1 MPTNRPIEM
10 TVLADEMTP
19 AHRVK
24 VRAMDVSRSGMG
36 VVTRAMLRPGMRA
49 VLPMT
54 RSDGRRALLGV
65 EVMHAHI
72 ASDGVQALGCTAGLK
87 FFKLPETIIKRVRI

>member
-1 MPTNRPIEM
+1 MPLNRPIEM
-10 TVLADEMTP
+10 TVLADEATP

-24 VRAMDVSRSGMG
+24 VRAMDVSRSGLG
-36 VVTRAMLRPGMRA
+36 VVTRATLRPGMRA

-72 ASDGVQALGCTAGLK
+72 VGDGANALGCAAGLR
-87 FFKLPETIIKRVRI
+87 FFKLPRRL